1 MKYLFDIDGKH
12 HEIELSEGETKRL
25 EYAEGRFADVTVVVV
40 VREPTPTRTG
50 YGFIRVDFDNGNVW
64 LSKEA
69 TIASVEKNDSIMKT
83 INFRGGVAD
92 FDKIAK
98 AGIVMTCNS
107 DMDLI
112 ISDEDYLRLEREFP
126 AAFEDSYI
134 VEQEN

>member
-1 MKYLFDIDGKH
+1 MKYLFDIDGRH

-25 EYAEGRFADVTVVVV
+25 EYAEGRFADVTAIAVTQ
-40 VREPTPTRTG
+40 EPTPARTG
-50 YGFIRVDFDNGNVW
+50 SGFLRVEFDNGNVW
-64 LSKEA
+64 HSKVA
-69 TIASVEKNDSIMKT
+69 TIARTAKNDKIMKT

>member
-12 HEIELSEGETKRL
+12 HEIELSEGETTRL
-25 EYAEGRFADVTVVVV
+25 EFAEGRFADVTALVVTQ
-40 VREPTPTRTG
+40 EPTPTRTG
-50 YGFIRVDFDNGNVW
+50 YGFLRVVFDNGNVW
-64 LSKEA
+64 RSKEA
-69 TIASVEKNDSIMKT
+69 TIARVEKNGSIMKT

>member
-1 MKYLFDIDGKH
+1 MKYLFDIDGKY

-25 EYAEGRFADVTVVVV
+25 EFAEGRFADVTALVVTQ
-40 VREPTPTRTG
+40 EPTPTRTG
-50 YGFIRVDFDNGNVW
+50 CGFLRVDFDNGNVW
-64 LSKEA
+64 HSKEA
-69 TIASVEKNDSIMKT
+69 TIARTAKNDSIMKT
-83 INFRGGVAD
+83 INFKGGVAD

>member
-1 MKYLFDIDGKH
+1 MKYLLDIDGKH
-12 HEIELSEGETKRL
+12 YEIELNEGETKKL
-25 EYAEGRFADVTVVVV
+25 EYTKGRFADVTAIVVMK
-40 VREPTPTRTG
+40 EPTPTKTG
-50 YGFIRVDFDNGNVW
+50 YGFIRVEFDNGNVW
-64 LSKEA
+64 TSKEA
-69 TIASVEKNDSIMKT
+69 TIARVEKNDSIMKT

-134 VEQEN
+134 VEQ